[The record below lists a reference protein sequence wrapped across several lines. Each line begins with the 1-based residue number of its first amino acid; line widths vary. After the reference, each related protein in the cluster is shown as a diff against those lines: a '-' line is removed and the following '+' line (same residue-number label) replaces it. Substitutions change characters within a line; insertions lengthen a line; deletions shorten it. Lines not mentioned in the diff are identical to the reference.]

1 MPQSLTPKIQKY
13 IVKIMLKPIVKKLN
27 VKQTIK
33 NTKERFTNSRIT

>member
-13 IVKIMLKPIVKKLN
+13 IVKILLNPIVKKLN